1 MWLVGQMLV
10 LSVDIGIR
18 NFAFTV
24 YCTVESRFKL
34 FRLVDLGKSKDY
46 VAEMRE
52 LSSTAPFKMADV
64 VLVERQMRSC
74 MKTMAVSLRA
84 FNYAK
89 TIMVAPQSIKRH
101 FKTSMKKHS
110 KNKKAGIIVARKY
123 LSARKADE
131 FEKLSKKDDIA
142 DCILQTIWYLRN
154 GVPILPRDSSAKC
167 TK

>member
-1 MWLVGQMLV
+1 MLV

-24 YCTVESRFKL
+24 FCTIESRFL
-34 FRLVDLGKSKDY
+34 TFRLLDLGKVKDY
-46 VAEMRE
+46 VARMRE
-52 LSSTAPFKMADV
+52 LSSTEPFLAADV

-84 FNYAK
+84 FNYEK
-89 TIMVAPQSIKRH
+89 TVMVAPQSIKRH
-101 FKTSMKKHS
+101 FKTAMKQHR
-110 KNKKAGIIVARKY
+110 KNKKAGIEVARRY
-123 LSARKADE
+123 LKARMLE
-131 FEKLSKKDDIA
+131 RFEKLSKKDDIA

-154 GVPILPRDSSAKC
+154 GVPVLASDSSGRC

>member
-1 MWLVGQMLV
+1 MRV

-24 YCTVESRFKL
+24 YCTIESKFL
-34 FRLVDLGKSKDY
+34 MFCLVDLGKVKDY
-46 VAEMRE
+46 VAKMRE
-52 LSSTAPFKMADV
+52 LSSTEPFTTADV
-64 VLVERQMRSC
+64 ILIERQMRAC

-84 FNYAK
+84 FNYEK

-101 FKTSMKKHS
+101 FKTAMKKHS
-110 KNKKAGIIVARKY
+110 KNKKAGIEVARKY
-123 LSARKADE
+123 LRASKLQE
-131 FEKLSKKDDIA
+131 FEKMKKKDDIA

-154 GVPILPRDSSAKC
+154 GVPVYPRDSSVTC